1 LQILFFFLLF
11 LLEALMVG
19 TLQNVLKMSS
29 GSIRVEGAS
38 LQRSSSL
45 P

>member
-1 LQILFFFLLF
+1 MLFFLLF
-11 LLEALMVG
+11 LLDALMVG

-29 GSIRVEGAS
+29 GSIEGAS